1 MKIIKIIVL
10 TTIFSA
16 LYLTAKAQH
25 FVELDTIHKQYRF
38 PKLLYPEK
46 PKVEEKVN
54 TALQID
60 ELLILPGKY
69 KDNPYEVVTDR
80 SALGIQID
88 EKYEYKSWVDLS
100 MHPNVLSVKLEGEKG
115 GKQTFIVYRFFDKRT
130 GDSFI
135 FADLFSKEGLK
146 ELRKEIHSIKNNNR
160 FILEKNTIY
169 IDKGKRIPKK
179 YSLEQLRSYL
189 SDYGLNLLFES
200 DSIVRRNSLR
210 GKFMEG
216 TGKNYNKE
224 PMNYLLYISQ
234 LDKKGNAKVYYWNKK
249 TQDLNWYSDATIKK
263 GVLQADDYLYD
274 SRSKEKTHAMY
285 SLHLEKQKDS
295 TWVGELQ
302 LGSPF
307 YSLTFQEY

>member
-1 MKIIKIIVL
+1 MKTTKIIIL
-10 TTIFSA
+10 TIIFSTF
-16 LYLTAKAQH
+16 YLIAKTQY
-25 FVELDTIHKQYRF
+25 FVELDTIHKKYRF
-38 PKLLYPEK
+38 PKLIYPENLR
-46 PKVEEKVN
+46 VEEKVN

-69 KDNPYEVVTDR
+69 KDNPYEVVTYR
-80 SALGIQID
+80 SVLGIQID

-100 MHPNVLSVKLEGEKG
+100 MHPNVLSVKLEGKKG
-115 GKQTFIVYRFFDKRT
+115 GTRAFIVYRFFDKRT

-135 FADLFSKEGLK
+135 FADLFSKEGLQ
-146 ELRKEIHSIKNNNR
+146 ELRKEIPSIKDNNR
-160 FILEKNTIY
+160 FVVEKNTIY

-179 YSLEQLRSYL
+179 YPLEQLRSYL
-189 SDYGLNLLFES
+189 SNYGLNLLFES

-210 GKFMEG
+210 GKLMEG
-216 TGKNYNKE
+216 KGEDYNKK

-234 LDKKGNAKVYYWNKK
+234 LDKEGNAKVYYWNKK
-249 TQDLNWYSDATIKK
+249 IKDLNWYSDTKIKN
-263 GVLQADDYLYD
+263 GVLQADDYIYD
-274 SRSKEKTHAMY
+274 SRSKEKVHAMY
-285 SLHLEKQKDS
+285 SLHIEKQKDS